1 MIQMPRQPIVSRKA
15 SVSNTPTGHGQAG
28 RPGGVADDLDVFEV
42 GGADA
47 DPERLQDRLFGGEA
61 RRQAGAGIPTRLGI
75 GALVVGEQPAGQT
88 GTASED
94 GPETVDVDGVHPDA
108 ADPTFDHAGR

>member
-1 MIQMPRQPIVSRKA
+1 LAAKRAAKREPGSR
-15 SVSNTPTGHGQAG
+15 
-28 RPGGVADDLDVFEV
+28 LD
-42 GGADA
+42 
-47 DPERLQDRLFGGEA
+47 
-61 RRQAGAGIPTRLGI
+61 I